1 MKLVRDTLLQL
12 LSVLVFGCPHNGRT
26 HRGLTLNFCHFDN
39 TTCSL
44 VNYCE
49 DQRGLSEVQGK
60 KSTKGIAKKS
70 SRLRVKEGIAK
81 QNMTSQLESYRQVL
95 FNASR
100 SSQRICEKKPTSKE
114 DEERRKQEKAIVKLL
129 DEKEAAGWK
138 KNFASF
144 ECGAK
149 LIKSSSSL
157 KHPQHL
163 INKNQD
169 EYMLMECHDQN
180 FFIIELCETI
190 KVMRFELDNFELYSG
205 AARNFTVRT
214 VDKYSNNLK
223 DWVEIGQFEASSDKM
238 DVQNFFDFELKVFG
252 KFIRV
257 DINSYHG
264 SEHFC
269 TMTSFRVFGVSE
281 YEFLHIIDNEAEEP
295 VETESVDE
303 LPVKT
308 ESEVENRLHQL
319 EIKKKPEMEV
329 TVVQEHTTIM
339 TYKYLF
345 LQMRNDVCIDS
356 VTLETLTQNS
366 FVGAKDKVQAMKYKS
381 MEKKVIGHEEEK
393 EQAVEKSV
401 DSNDSNTHNMLTP
414 KESILVQISNR
425 VKVLEKNVSSQNNI
439 LKTFNSSSK
448 QQENDIGKIL
458 DTIVKAK
465 EVFEETAGETENMKG
480 RVKKMDQKM
489 GRMEDILAESAETM
503 KMMMAIT
510 IVLAI
515 TCLFLVSII
524 CFSPSP
530 HYVMF
535 EEKNEVEEEEEGLSV
550 GNSRPSASTHRVSHT
565 SQVIDDEV
573 ETVVTEGPKVKKRVT
588 FTDDEVETE
597 ASAEEDISLRISS
610 PKRRVVMRRKDP
622 ARRATWC
629 GGSFRRLAEDAA
641 ALVAKEF

>member
-49 DQRGLSEVQGK
+49 DQRSLSEVRGK

-70 SRLRVKEGIAK
+70 SKLRVKEGIAM

-138 KNFASF
+138 KNFASV

-149 LIKSSSSL
+149 LVKSSSSL

-223 DWVEIGQFEASSDKM
+223 DWIVIGHFEASSDKM
-238 DVQNFFDFELKVFG
+238 GVQNFFDFELKLFG

-281 YEFLHIIDNEAEEP
+281 YEFLHIIDNEAEETQEAP
-295 VETESVDE
+295 SEVEE
-303 LPVKT
+303 PVKT

-319 EIKKKPEMEV
+319 EIKKKPEVDV
-329 TVVQEHTTIM
+329 TVQEHTTIM

-356 VTLETLTQNS
+356 VTLETLTSQNS
-366 FVGAKDKVQAMKYKS
+366 FIGAKDKIQAVKYKS
-381 MEKKVIGHEEEK
+381 IEKKVVASGAEK
-393 EQAVEKSV
+393 EQAAVEKV
-401 DSNDSNTHNMLTP
+401 GDNNDSNTNMLTP

-425 VKVLEKNVSSQNNI
+425 VKILEKNVSSQNNI

-465 EVFEETAGETENMKG
+465 EVFEETAGETENVKG
-480 RVKKMDQKM
+480 KVKRMDQKM
-489 GRMEDILAESAETM
+489 GKMEDILAESAETM

-535 EEKNEVEEEEEGLSV
+535 EEKNEMDEVAEEEGLSV
-550 GNSRPSASTHRVSHT
+550 GNPNPPKRVSQSAPVIDKGAAST
-565 SQVIDDEV
+565 V
-573 ETVVTEGPKVKKRVT
+573 EDAPKVKKRVT

-597 ASAEEDISLRISS
+597 ASAEEDISLRIYS
-610 PKRRVVMRRKDP
+610 PKRRVVRRKDA

-629 GGSFRRLAEDAA
+629 GGSFRKLAEDAA